1 MKAFKANSRDRDSSC
16 SDEEEA
22 DTILRFLRRGL
33 TEEIKVAERQ
43 EEGEGEGEDDDK
55 KEMREE

>member
-1 MKAFKANSRDRDSSC
+1 MKAFKANSRDRDSSG
-16 SDEEEA
+16 SEEDEEA

-33 TEEIKVAERQ
+33 TEEIKAAERK
-43 EEGEGEGEDDDK
+43 GEGEDDDE